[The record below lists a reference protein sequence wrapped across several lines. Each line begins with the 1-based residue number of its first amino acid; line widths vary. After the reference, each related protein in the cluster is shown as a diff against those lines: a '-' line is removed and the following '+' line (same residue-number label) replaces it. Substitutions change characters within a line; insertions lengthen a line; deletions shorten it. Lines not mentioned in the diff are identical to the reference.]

1 MFFPS
6 IGVYL
11 VLKGE
16 LDFAKR
22 LIRENLVEQV
32 NAFEDTLTPS
42 ILFDDSITAQEII
55 KTISYNPLIS
65 GVALWKRNLEP
76 EGNSE
81 SYALFASSENY
92 SPKLDRI
99 VGEKWSTKTV
109 TITKMIGNQGNILG
123 YFSF

>member
-65 GVALWKRNLEP
+65 GVAL
-76 EGNSE
+76 
-81 SYALFASSENY
+81 
-92 SPKLDRI
+92 
-99 VGEKWSTKTV
+99 
-109 TITKMIGNQGNILG
+109 
-123 YFSF
+123 